1 MVERDTE
8 LGREKGGAPP
18 WGRRAE
24 EREAQTVLWGAKGE
38 RGARSGGTGQSGSS
52 HEDGEAS
59 GVKGLHR
66 EFRRGWQAGLE
77 QGLPV
82 GAVSQTL

>member
-1 MVERDTE
+1 MRERE
-8 LGREKGGAPP
+8 RLGFPRGGH
-18 WGRRAE
+18 RAE
-24 EREAQTVLWGAKGE
+24 QREAQTVLLGSWGEG
-38 RGARSGGTGQSGSS
+38 GAGNGGTGQSGSG

-59 GVKGLHR
+59 GVKGLRR
-66 EFRRGWQAGLE
+66 EVRRGWQAGLE